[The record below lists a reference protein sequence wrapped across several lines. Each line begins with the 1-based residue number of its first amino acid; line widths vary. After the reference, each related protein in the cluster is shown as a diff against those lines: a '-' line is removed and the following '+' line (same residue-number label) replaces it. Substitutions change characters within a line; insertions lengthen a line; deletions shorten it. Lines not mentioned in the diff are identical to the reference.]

1 MNHRI
6 VYLERDSVRAV
17 LRAPT
22 FPHVWEEYPL
32 TAPEQLFERVVDA
45 SIVIVNKVQ
54 LRGELLARLPK
65 LKFIACAA
73 TGTDNVDLAWCRE
86 HGLPVSNIRGY
97 AVNTVPEHVMM
108 LMLALRR
115 QLPAYRADVQAGRWQ
130 KSPLFCFFDHP
141 MRDLHGATLGI
152 IGRGS
157 LGQGVARLAEAFGM
171 RVLWGE
177 RKGAP
182 RVREGYVSFETLL
195 AEADAISL
203 HCPLTADTRGMIASA
218 ELRAM
223 KRDAILI
230 NTARGG
236 LVEETALARALQE
249 GWIAGAGFDV
259 LTKEPPVDGNPLLAP
274 ELLARPNFILLPH
287 VAWASDTAMQT
298 LADQLIDNIEAFV
311 RGEPRNLV
319 T

>member
-1 MNHRI
+1 MSHRI
-6 VYLERDSVRAV
+6 VYLERDSIRAV
-17 LRAPT
+17 LRAPA

-32 TAPEQLFERVVDA
+32 TAPEQVVERIADA

-54 LRGELLARLPK
+54 LRGDLLARLPR
-65 LKFIACAA
+65 LQFIACAA

-115 QLPAYRADVQAGRWQ
+115 QLLVYRADVQAGRWQ
-130 KSPLFCFFDHP
+130 RSPMFCFFDHP
-141 MRDLHGATLGI
+141 LRDLHGSTLGLV
-152 IGRGS
+152 GRGS

-171 RVLWGE
+171 KVLWGE
-177 RKGAP
+177 HKNAP
-182 RVREGYVSFETLL
+182 RVREGYVPFATLL

-203 HCPLTADTRGMIASA
+203 HCPLTADTRGMIGEA

-223 KRDAILI
+223 KPGAILI

-236 LVEETALARALQE
+236 LVDEAALARALKE

-259 LTKEPPVDGNPLLAP
+259 LSQEPPVDGNPLLAP
-274 ELLARPNFILLPH
+274 ELLTLPNFILSPH
-287 VAWASDTAMQT
+287 MAWASDTAMQT
-298 LADQLIDNIEAFV
+298 LADQVIDNIEAFA
-311 RGEPRNLV
+311 RGEPRNRV
-319 T
+319 A